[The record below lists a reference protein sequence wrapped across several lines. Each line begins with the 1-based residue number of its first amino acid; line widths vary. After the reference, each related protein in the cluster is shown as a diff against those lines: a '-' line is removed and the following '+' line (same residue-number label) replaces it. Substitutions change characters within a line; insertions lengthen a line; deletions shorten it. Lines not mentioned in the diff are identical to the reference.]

1 MTKEIANAL
10 LGYFEVLCDSNK
22 KLLLLCGS
30 DCFNDENTNVVL
42 DIIQNIPRLIPYK
55 FLKNTEENIIA
66 NRDGLIEYDKEIG
79 FLEKEYGAILKE
91 NYCFLD
97 KVRKI
102 RNKHEHKMHA
112 LKSTA
117 VGSGSIILFEFSFLV
132 TDNNGEDEE
141 IYVNAGDFIRLFKQL
156 NELFSKL
163 QKEIEIYAEKNQKTE
178 YAYYKGIAR
187 FDFCDFNKLY
197 DSFGRR
203 TVEKIE

>member
-10 LGYFEVLCDSNK
+10 LGYFEVLYNSNQ
-22 KLLLLCGS
+22 KLLHLCGS
-30 DCFNDENTNVVL
+30 DCFDEENTSKVL
-42 DIIQNIPRLIPYK
+42 EIIQDIPRLIPYK
-55 FLKNTEENIIA
+55 FSKNTEENIIA

-102 RNKHEHKMHA
+102 RNKDEHKMHA
-112 LKSTA
+112 IKTTV
-117 VGSGSIILFEFSFLV
+117 VGSGTHILFEFGFVV

-141 IYVNAGDFIRLFKQL
+141 IFVNAEEFIRVFKRL
-156 NELFSKL
+156 NKLFSRL
-163 QKEIEIYAEKNQKTE
+163 QKAVQLYAEENQKTE